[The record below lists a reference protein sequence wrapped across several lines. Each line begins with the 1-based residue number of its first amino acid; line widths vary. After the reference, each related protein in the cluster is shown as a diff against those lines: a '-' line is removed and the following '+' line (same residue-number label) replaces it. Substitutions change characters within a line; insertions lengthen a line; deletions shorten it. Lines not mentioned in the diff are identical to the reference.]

1 MEKVLINK
9 MDQIS
14 ERQIAE
20 LKVLKSFI
28 DKKLMPAF
36 ESLNIGGL
44 TTELL
49 SDILINKCVGVS
61 KLVLIQA
68 DKDVSKIRNRAIREQ
83 LLNSVDLQIDEF
95 ITSSNNI
102 ASEVNTQ
109 LLTFLTV
116 EAGQIQYIQNAERMI
131 RESNYFFIETEAEK
145 RVYDALCKIT
155 EGWNEFYESI
165 GENAKRHIWSLRHVE
180 RFLTK
185 DSNGLTIPNDIVDY
199 KTLAE

>member
-1 MEKVLINK
+1 MEKILINK

-20 LKVLKSFI
+20 LKVLKSLI
-28 DKKLMPAF
+28 DKKLIPAF
-36 ESLNIGGL
+36 ESLNIGEL

-49 SDILINKCVGVS
+49 SDILINKCVEVS

-68 DKDVSKIRNRAIREQ
+68 DKDVSKIRNRAIRKQ
-83 LLNSVDLQIDEF
+83 LLNSVDLQIDKF

-145 RVYDALCKIT
+145 RVYDALCKISD
-155 EGWNEFYESI
+155 GYNEFMGGLGAE
-165 GENAKRHIWSLRHVE
+165 AKRLIFSIIQVE
-180 RFLTK
+180 QLLISDEK
-185 DSNGLTIPNDIVDY
+185 GLIFPDNFNDY
-199 KTLAE
+199 KSLTR